1 MYMQNGQT
9 YIVGGNVNW
18 CKKANLWLP
27 KGRRKVEGTIKCMEL
42 TDINYYKI
50 DKQQAYI
57 VLHRE

>member
-1 MYMQNGQT
+1 MNVYAKQT
-9 YIVGGNVNW
+9 HRYQKQTCGYQRGE
-18 CKKANLWLP
+18 
-27 KGRRKVEGTIKCMEL
+27 GRWKEQIKCMEL